1 MKRSKQMIL
10 TSVSGVL
17 LLSACGTDSEPNEQP
32 EQGEEKNQGEH
43 MGHSDMDHSSSGELP
58 EGLQEANTPTYAPG
72 TEAMIAE
79 GHMEG
84 MEGATATIVGAF
96 DTTAYIV
103 SYTTEDGQRVE
114 DHKWVVHEEIEYAG
128 DEPFEAGSE
137 VILNAD
143 HMAGMEGATAEI
155 EGVEDTTVYMIDYTS
170 TTGEDVENHKWVT
183 EEELTSIDE

>member
-1 MKRSKQMIL
+1 MKRSKQIIL
-10 TSVSGVL
+10 TSVAGVL
-17 LLSACGTDSEPNEQP
+17 LISACGTDSEPNEQP
-32 EQGEEKNQGEH
+32 EQEEENQGEH
-43 MGHSDMDHSSSGELP
+43 MDHSDMDHSSSGELP
-58 EGLQEANTPTYAPG
+58 EGLQEADNPTYAPG

-103 SYTTEDGQRVE
+103 SYTTEDSQRVE
-114 DHKWVVHEEIEYAG
+114 DHKWVVHEEIVDAG